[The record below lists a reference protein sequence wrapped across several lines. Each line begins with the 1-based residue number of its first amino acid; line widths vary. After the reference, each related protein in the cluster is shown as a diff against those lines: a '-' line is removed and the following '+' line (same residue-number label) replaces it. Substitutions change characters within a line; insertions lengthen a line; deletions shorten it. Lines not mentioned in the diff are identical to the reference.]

1 MKNSSNLFGD
11 NKGKNLTLFS
21 KSISSTKENKDLSSL
36 TVVKEFINELN
47 SSNSG
52 ITDSLCKLLQTI
64 IKDDHIEEQ
73 DSDSVI
79 MDNEL
84 LDLITDTIAA
94 LEYNFIDNILSNKV
108 ASDVDNIHVWYFFT
122 LYYFYLCINLFI
134 VDVESMRIFNG
145 SLN

>member
-1 MKNSSNLFGD
+1 M
-11 NKGKNLTLFS
+11 TLFS
-21 KSISSTKENKDLSSL
+21 KSISSTKENKDLSSS

-47 SSNSG
+47 SGNSG
-52 ITDSLCKLLQTI
+52 ITDSLCKLLQAI

-108 ASDVDNIHVWYFFT
+108 ASDVDNIHVWYFLHFT
-122 LYYFYLCINLFI
+122 TFI
-134 VDVESMRIFNG
+134 YV
-145 SLN
+145 LTCL